1 MTKTKVRQENSNRH
15 PHRSR
20 RGKAET
26 REELMSAAME
36 LFARKGYRGTSVR
49 DVASRA
55 GVTTGAFYSNFRSKR
70 DIYVAIINKIATTLE
85 DIVDEIARENVE
97 LLKKKGVH
105 AEYEL
110 FRAPIIRLLEEG
122 RRHNALLHI
131 IRRETLGRDPE
142 FQREFDRIFEK
153 FVDVTRRA
161 LDLYIEAGLAKAY
174 DTSLV
179 ARSIVPMFVSL
190 SLYDVRTKGKY
201 RQDIVSL
208 VASFLYGGA
217 SKWVSWRKLEYELYD
232 SAES

>member
-1 MTKTKVRQENSNRH
+1 MSRTKVRQLKDEKPASRG
-15 PHRSR
+15 R
-20 RGKAET
+20 RGKEET
-26 REELMSAAME
+26 REELITAAME

-49 DVASRA
+49 DMASRA

-70 DIYVAIINKIATTLE
+70 DIYIAIIDKIASTLE
-85 DIVDEIARENVE
+85 NIVNEIARENVE

-122 RRHNALLHI
+122 RRHNSLLHI

-161 LDLYIEAGLAKAY
+161 LDLYIEAGLAKPY
-174 DTSLV
+174 DTSLM
-179 ARSIVPMFVSL
+179 ARSIVPMFISL
-190 SLYDVRTKGKY
+190 SLYDVRTKGKN

-208 VASFLYGGA
+208 MASFIYGGA
-217 SKWVSWRKLEYELYD
+217 SKWVSWRNLEYELYN
-232 SAES
+232 SAEI